1 MSTPLF
7 CLKPG
12 LRLVLASA
20 SPRRRS
26 FMEEWGLPFD
36 VCVPEAAEP
45 RPLPG
50 EEPDA
55 YVRRAAAAKARAA
68 LALVGGPSSGLLLLA
83 ADTIVALGSR
93 LLGKPGDDADALRM
107 LHDLSGKEHHVISGV
122 CLITPDGREE
132 SFSES
137 SSVRFH
143 PWPDDILRAY
153 VRTGE
158 PLDKAGAYARG
169 RGLSSSPK
177 CAAHG
182 ATSSACPSP
191 GWRPACWNRAGY
203 TPAIPGRRA
212 DSPSA
217 HPAPL

>member
-7 CLKPG
+7 CLKSG

-68 LALVGGPSSGLLLLA
+68 LDLVGGPSSGLLLLA

-158 PLDKAGAYARG
+158 PLDKAGAYAIQGQGAFLVAEVRG
-169 RGLSSSPK
+169 SWSNVVGLPVTRL
-177 CAAHG
+177 AARLLEQGWIH
-182 ATSSACPSP
+182 PSNT
-191 GWRPACWNRAGY
+191 G
-203 TPAIPGRRA
+203 TPR
-212 DSPSA
+212 
-217 HPAPL
+217 

>member
-1 MSTPLF
+1 MSVPLF

-26 FMEEWGLPFD
+26 FMEEWGLSFD
-36 VCVPEAAEP
+36 VCVPDAAEP

-55 YVRRAAAAKARAA
+55 YVRRAATAKAQAA
-68 LALVGGPSSGLLLLA
+68 LALVGGPSSDLLLLA

-107 LHDLSGKEHHVISGV
+107 LHDLSGREHHVISGV
-122 CLITPDGREE
+122 CLVTPDGRTH

-158 PLDKAGAYARG
+158 PLDKAGAYAIQGQGAFLVAEVRG
-169 RGLSSSPK
+169 SWSNVVGLPVTRL
-177 CAAHG
+177 AALLLEQG
-182 ATSSACPSP
+182 WIRPSDT
-191 GWRPACWNRAGY
+191 G
-203 TPAIPGRRA
+203 TPR
-212 DSPSA
+212 
-217 HPAPL
+217 

>member
-50 EEPDA
+50 EEPAA

-68 LALVGGPSSGLLLLA
+68 STCFAFLPAVSRIPAYTTCPACASSRA
-83 ADTIVALGSR
+83 VRAP
-93 LLGKPGDDADALRM
+93 KPLDAPLIRM
-107 LHDLSGKEHHVISGV
+107 
-122 CLITPDGREE
+122 
-132 SFSES
+132 
-137 SSVRFH
+137 VRFV
-143 PWPDDILRAY
+143 I
-153 VRTGE
+153 
-158 PLDKAGAYARG
+158 
-169 RGLSSSPK
+169 
-177 CAAHG
+177 
-182 ATSSACPSP
+182 
-191 GWRPACWNRAGY
+191 
-203 TPAIPGRRA
+203 
-212 DSPSA
+212 
-217 HPAPL
+217 

>member
-7 CLKPG
+7 CLKSG

-36 VCVPEAAEP
+36 VCVPKAAEP

-68 LALVGGPSSGLLLLA
+68 LDLVGGPSSGLLLLA

-93 LLGKPGDDADALRM
+93 LLGKPG
-107 LHDLSGKEHHVISGV
+107 
-122 CLITPDGREE
+122 C
-132 SFSES
+132 
-137 SSVRFH
+137 
-143 PWPDDILRAY
+143 
-153 VRTGE
+153 
-158 PLDKAGAYARG
+158 
-169 RGLSSSPK
+169 
-177 CAAHG
+177 
-182 ATSSACPSP
+182 
-191 GWRPACWNRAGY
+191 
-203 TPAIPGRRA
+203 
-212 DSPSA
+212 
-217 HPAPL
+217 